1 MKKRVRRKPDQD
13 IRVRVHEAAVL
24 ELLREHP
31 NTQFTC
37 SLVAQKLGGSP
48 PDCLAV
54 LKALHARRAIRGT
67 LARVGMPV
75 FFALP
80 EADAQVPHGRGDL
93 RADHNGAQRHWAL
106 SMSIRRA

>member
-13 IRVRVHEAAVL
+13 IRVCVHEAAVL
-24 ELLREHP
+24 ELLLEHP

-48 PDCLAV
+48 PDCLVV
-54 LKALHARRAIRGT
+54 LKALLARGAIRGT
-67 LARVGMPV
+67 LATVGMPV

-80 EADAQVPHGRGDL
+80 ETSAQALHGRGEL
-93 RADHNGAQRHWAL
+93 RADHTGAQRHWEL